1 MTSGKLQKEA
11 LKVPGMDLDFQIM
24 GTVLKSSKIISLSR
38 TNEPDGHSIE
48 LYVVLWGGGGG
59 KVPLLQTNF
68 ICTKFQILIRLGPV
82 PPRHSSF
89 IIHLRQKVVA
99 RLIVL
104 VAAVAAAISFQFDGN
119 ALEHLRR
126 GRDSSTTSCSAAT

>member
-1 MTSGKLQKEA
+1 M
-11 LKVPGMDLDFQIM
+11 FQGWIWTFRSW

-38 TNEPDGHSIE
+38 TNEPGGHSIE
-48 LYVVLWGGGGG
+48 LYVVLWVGGGGT
-59 KVPLLQTNF
+59 VPLLQTIF

-126 GRDSSTTSCSAAT
+126 RGRDSVTTYCRTAT